1 MFDSASCKIMGQQ
14 YNKENHVI
22 NEHECPDGFRA
33 YKQLGSFMIH
43 EAKRLMLHKIKSL
56 ISCDTD

>member
-1 MFDSASCKIMGQQ
+1 MGQP
-14 YNKENHVI
+14 YNKENHVCKVY
-22 NEHECPDGFRA
+22 EHECRVGFRA
-33 YKQLGSFMIH
+33 YKQLDSFMIH